1 MRGAEPTATNSR
13 THPAQT
19 RHDAQSRANRDELQ
33 GPTRP
38 KLTTMRKAEPT
49 ATNSRTHL
57 AGRRLGAEHGGY
69 YAGRKP
75 GWTDDAG
82 LARGLGERSER
93 LIS

>member
-1 MRGAEPTATNSR
+1 
-13 THPAQT
+13 
-19 RHDAQSRANRDELQ
+19 
-33 GPTRP
+33 
-38 KLTTMRKAEPT
+38 MRKAEPT